1 MNSKTSPHRSAVI
14 LCALLLAGLL
24 TGQDMLGDFVL
35 CLGTDGHAA
44 LEPATGPGGTC
55 ETRSAQEPDRE
66 LSLRWSPH
74 NRSLGQHCG
83 PCEDFIL
90 ARTSRTYS
98 EPSRLQ
104 FNLSAASQV
113 GMPLAAVFH
122 VSAAHS
128 RSVKPLDRFHHR
140 APLFSSLIALRST
153 ILLI

>member
-1 MNSKTSPHRSAVI
+1 M
-14 LCALLLAGLL
+14 LCSMLLAGLL

-55 ETRSAQEPDRE
+55 ETRSVQDPDRE
-66 LSLRWSPH
+66 LSLRWSPD

-90 ARTSRTYS
+90 ARASRTYS

-104 FNLSAASQV
+104 FSLGAASQV
-113 GMPLAAVFH
+113 GMPLAVLH

-140 APLFSSLIALRST
+140 APLSSSLIALRST